1 MKKQTLISALLSG
14 SLLLTGCS
22 SMLSRSYSSVTTHSA
37 TPTVESDQLTIRVE
51 NYQDLVDALLYFVN
65 QGRETGTI
73 RLYNYPYDV
82 EKDLASACLEVALE
96 EPMGAYALEN
106 IRYDVTPIVSCYEA
120 VVEMS
125 YCRTQKQISAV
136 IPATGAA
143 AIRGELGHALSAFQK
158 ESVLR
163 ISYFDAQD
171 GEGYLRNLLW
181 EAYLSRPNTA
191 LGFPQASIAFYP
203 ENGRHRIAEI
213 LLEYPQDDQE
223 LQRQKAQLVQ
233 LAGQLSAPLADLS
246 GDEVLLAIRKTILDT
261 TSYAPDG
268 GQTAYHALSEH
279 SANSLGLSL
288 SVALLCQELDLSCQ
302 LVEGRRDGTTHYWTV
317 LSTQD
322 GYRHL
327 DLSQAL
333 TGSESPFRSD
343 RYMAEHGYQWDNASM
358 PLCGEQPAS

>member
-1 MKKQTLISALLSG
+1 MKKQALVSALLSG

-22 SMLSRSYSSVTTHSA
+22 SMLSRSYSTVTTHSA

-51 NYQDLVDALLYFVN
+51 RYQDLVNALLYFVN

-82 EKDLASACLEVALE
+82 EKDLASACLEVAQE

-125 YCRTQKQISAV
+125 YCRTPQQISAV
-136 IPATGAA
+136 IPATGAT
-143 AIRGELGHALSAFQK
+143 AIRGELGLALSSFQK

-163 ISYFDAQD
+163 ISYFDVED
-171 GEGYLRNLLW
+171 GEAYLRSLLW
-181 EAYLSRPNTA
+181 EAYLSRPETA
-191 LGFPQASIAFYP
+191 LGFPQASIQFYP

-213 LLEYPQDDQE
+213 QLEYALDDQE
-223 LQRQKAQLVQ
+223 LQRQKAHLAQLTE
-233 LAGQLSAPLADLS
+233 P
-246 GDEVLLAIRKTILDT
+246 LLATLTDASSDAGLLAMRSTILDT
-261 TSYAPDG
+261 ASYAPDG

-279 SANSLGLSL
+279 KANSLGLSL
-288 SVALLCQELDLSCQ
+288 TMALLCQELDLPCQ
-302 LVEGRRDGTTHYWTV
+302 LVEGTKDGSLHYWTI
-317 LSTQD
+317 LSTQE

-327 DLSQAL
+327 DLSQNL
-333 TGSESPFRSD
+333 TGKESPFRSD
-343 RYMAEHGYQWDNASM
+343 RYMAEHGYRWDSDSM
-358 PLCGEQPAS
+358 PLCGEQPVS

>member
-1 MKKQTLISALLSG
+1 MKKQALVSALLSG

-51 NYQDLVDALLYFVN
+51 SYQDLVDALLYFVN

-82 EKDLASACLEVALE
+82 DQDLASACMEVALE

-120 VVEMS
+120 EVEMS
-125 YCRTQKQISAV
+125 YRRTPKQISAV
-136 IPATGAA
+136 IPATGAT
-143 AIRGELGHALSAFQK
+143 AIRGELGLALSSFQK

-163 ISYFDAQD
+163 ISYFDVED
-171 GEGYLRNLLW
+171 GEQYLRGLLW
-181 EAYLSRPNTA
+181 DAYLSSPETA
-191 LGFPQASIAFYP
+191 LDFPQATISFYP

-213 LLEYPQDDQE
+213 LLKYTLDDQE
-223 LQRQKAQLVQ
+223 LQQQKAQLAQ
-233 LAGQLSAPLADLS
+233 LAEQLAAQLTDTS
-246 GDEVLLAIRKTILDT
+246 GNEGLLAVRNTILGT
-261 TSYAPDG
+261 ASYAPDG
-268 GQTAYHALSEH
+268 GQTAYHALAEH
-279 SANSLGLSL
+279 KANSLGLSL
-288 SVALLCQELDLSCQ
+288 TMALLCQELNLSCQ
-302 LVEGRRDGTTHYWTV
+302 LVEGTKEGNLHYWTI

-327 DLSQAL
+327 DLSQTLAA
-333 TGSESPFRSD
+333 GESPFRSD
-343 RYMAEHGYQWDNASM
+343 RYMAEHGYHWDSDSM
-358 PLCGEQPAS
+358 PLCGEQPVS